1 MRDINER
8 ASTRI
13 DLRVGQASG
22 SFFWRVRVFSSV
34 TVIQTK
40 DTKLT
45 MEPSSEA
52 SEPKSPEKP
61 STENPE
67 CSVEEISS
75 PLEEPQLPLNEA
87 EGRLAEPPLEVI
99 QGNKEPVKPEET
111 EKERTNNADIVVC
124 VENSRG
130 PTIDK
135 ESSNKDEE
143 ISQPP
148 EELVTA
154 SVTEATENIQRPPD
168 VVDVTLTTEN
178 HSSETDNSTGPP
190 KEIIRQKIEENETS
204 RAPDVVLTNN
214 TEQPVQQETAGCS
227 KWISNECPETT
238 ATDDSQVPSTSRE
251 DSQVPSTSRDDSQV
265 PSTSTAPEVCAV
277 TASTASASAPRTP
290 KRKNLRPASSRKKV
304 PSTRAKIASIVRA
317 WKKGQRRRRARER
330 VTKNIYEKKIKRE
343 DIVNQQPFLQT
354 PVQTLGAAGI
364 CGILTTPLPS
374 LMEEDG

>member
-45 MEPSSEA
+45 MEPPSEA
-52 SEPKSPEKP
+52 REPKSPEKP
-61 STENPE
+61 STEKLE
-67 CSVEEISS
+67 SSVDEISS
-75 PLEEPQLPLNEA
+75 PLEEPQVPLDEA
-87 EGRLAEPPLEVI
+87 EDRLAEPPLEVP
-99 QGNKEPVKPEET
+99 QGNEEPEEP
-111 EKERTNNADIVVC
+111 EEMKRELKINAGIENNS
-124 VENSRG
+124 ENSRG
-130 PTIDK
+130 PNVEIDS
-135 ESSNKDEE
+135 SSNIKEE
-143 ISQPP
+143 ISQRPP

-154 SVTEATENIQRPPD
+154 SVTEATEQQNIQRPPD
-168 VVDVTLTTEN
+168 VIDVTLTTGN
-178 HSSETDNSTGPP
+178 HSSDIDNSTGPP

-214 TEQPVQQETAGCS
+214 TEQLKQQETAGCS

-265 PSTSTAPEVCAV
+265 ASTSTAPEVCAV

-317 WKKGQRRRRARER
+317 WKKGQRRRRNRER
-330 VTKNIYEKKIKRE
+330 LTKNLCKY
-343 DIVNQQPFLQT
+343 
-354 PVQTLGAAGI
+354 TL
-364 CGILTTPLPS
+364 T
-374 LMEEDG
+374 